1 MKKRAANEPGEAP
14 SKLSLAQAAREIG
27 VERRTLK
34 SWRSIFP
41 IFESRGD
48 HVCSH
53 DLYAFRALKALLIEQ
68 GNAPEDVLRLL
79 QESGAQAVIGA
90 YRARM
95 TRPATNPAHALQ
107 HAVRSAAA
115 AGFFGEVYTEV
126 DDEPAGEGDAPRVA
140 SFAHARLVRLK

>member
-1 MKKRAANEPGEAP
+1 MKKRAANETGETN
-14 SKLSLAQAAREIG
+14 SNLSLAQAAREIG

-34 SWRSIFP
+34 SWRSVFP
-41 IFESRGD
+41 IFELRGD
-48 HVCSH
+48 RVCSH
-53 DLYAFRALKALLIEQ
+53 DLYAFRALKALLVDQ
-68 GNAPEDVLRLL
+68 GNEQEDVLRLL
-79 QESGAQAVIGA
+79 NESGAQAIIGA

-126 DDEPAGEGDAPRVA
+126 DDEAQGEAAAPTVA